1 MIFLYEICESRA
13 IILSRI
19 IFTGLHV
26 ANIKTP
32 TIWPEIFKGANF
44 VVDWQSSKTKSTN
57 KSLVLATSTRAHA
70 CAITGG
76 VAIAAAGLI

>member
-1 MIFLYEICESRA
+1 MRVKGHNFVSL
-13 IILSRI
+13 

-32 TIWPEIFKGANF
+32 TIWLEIFKGANF
-44 VVDWQSSKTKSTN
+44 VVDWRSSKSKSMN
-57 KSLVLATSTRAHA
+57 KSLVLVTSTCARA

-76 VAIAAAGLI
+76 VAITAAGSI